1 MMEVVKKSGYGE
13 KKKPEPYLD
22 TIPLNGTALD

>member
-1 MMEVVKKSGYGE
+1 MRHLVKKSGYGE

-22 TIPLNGTALD
+22 IIPLNVTDSD